1 MLDGLCSVDDLE
13 DKEEEEEDDTNLDC
27 STDDEDSG
35 NVITFEIDAS
45 EGELEVKP

>member
-1 MLDGLCSVDDLE
+1 MLDVLCSVDDLE
-13 DKEEEEEDDTNLDC
+13 DKGEDEEDDTNLDC

-45 EGELEVKP
+45 EGELEIKP